1 MVYALNAEATLFLF
15 LFKMAARARKEKGFY
30 AALNK
35 VSSVDIFP
43 KTEKRKRKAT
53 GRLWEV
59 ERLVALRENATVSRI
74 LLLSWRVITAVC
86 MGIEI

>member
-1 MVYALNAEATLFLF
+1 
-15 LFKMAARARKEKGFY
+15 MAARARKEKGFY